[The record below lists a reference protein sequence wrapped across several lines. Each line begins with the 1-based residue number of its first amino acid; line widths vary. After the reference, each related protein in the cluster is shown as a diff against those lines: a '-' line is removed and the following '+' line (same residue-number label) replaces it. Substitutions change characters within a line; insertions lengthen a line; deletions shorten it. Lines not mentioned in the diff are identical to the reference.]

1 MIKYSSYSPYAE
13 TTVRSDYLDLYQ
25 KRDIPALDNDITYT
39 IQPQYTYRPDLL
51 SYDLYGTSKLWWVFA
66 VRNIDTIKDPVF
78 DFVAGTTIR
87 LPQKTTLDTVL
98 GA

>member
-1 MIKYSSYSPYAE
+1 MIKYSSSSPYAE
-13 TTVRSDYLDLYQ
+13 TRLRSDYLDIYQ

-87 LPQKTTLDTVL
+87 LPQKTTLDIVL

>member
-1 MIKYSSYSPYAE
+1 MIKYSSTSPYAE

-25 KRDIPALDNDITYT
+25 KRDIPSLDNDITYT

>member
-1 MIKYSSYSPYAE
+1 LIL
-13 TTVRSDYLDLYQ
+13 TLH
-25 KRDIPALDNDITYT
+25 